1 MAIREKRSGGWFLAV
16 LGLLAVTVFS
26 ENVASALE
34 ATGLNRLW
42 AHTGFVGTI
51 LAWLWAVFTSP
62 VATHFYAFVAG
73 VLACV
78 TVGSALSGS
87 GSQGLGELNK
97 PDLALHDLV
106 RYLTSD
112 TKWAKQNGF
121 ISDRMIE
128 HELLDA
134 LSCGKLHAFAR
145 KYDEYGST
153 SPLYR
158 IDDDTFTSLK
168 IDLDAV
174 RLGRRD
180 TIVLKPG
187 YFGDTNFHDWR
198 FFSSQAEQLWPR
210 WEEPKPP
217 AKAGIVSKFRRA
229 GNGARPA
236 V

>member
-42 AHTGFVGTI
+42 AHTGFVGSV
-51 LAWLWAVFTSP
+51 LAWIWGVFTSP
-62 VATHFYAFVAG
+62 VATHIYAFVAG
-73 VLACV
+73 ILACA
-78 TVGSALSGS
+78 TVGSALSAS
-87 GSQGLGELNK
+87 GTQDAGELNK
-97 PDLALHDLV
+97 PDMALHELV
-106 RYLTSD
+106 RYLTTE

-121 ISDRMIE
+121 ISDRMVE

-134 LSCGKLHAFAR
+134 FSCGRLYAFAR

-158 IDDDTFTSLK
+158 IEEDTFKSLK

-180 TIVLKPG
+180 TIVLKLG
-187 YFGDTNFHDWR
+187 YFADTNFHDWQ
-198 FFSSQAEQLWPR
+198 FFSDQAEQLWPR

-217 AKAGIVSKFRRA
+217 AKAGFLSRFTA
-229 GNGARPA
+229 SGEG
-236 V
+236 